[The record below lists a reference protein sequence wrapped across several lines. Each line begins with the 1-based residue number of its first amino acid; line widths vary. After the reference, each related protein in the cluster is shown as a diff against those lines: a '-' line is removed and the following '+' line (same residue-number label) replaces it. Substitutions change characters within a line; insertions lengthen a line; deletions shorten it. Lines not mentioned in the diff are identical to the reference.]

1 MRTSLIAGI
10 ALLVAGQAHAGTF
23 YDVGVPGGQLTSLS
37 QNGRIAAGVVGGTA
51 WRWNKDSGAIPM
63 DGFLSSYGM
72 NSWGQPVA
80 GAYTPDGN
88 QANAVAALF
97 YSNSN
102 LLGEPEVIGPYPGS
116 AGGFGTGMSEAYGIS
131 DNGVAVGLAYD
142 ETNNP
147 IAFRWTSAEG
157 MSRLGV
163 NRPNTYSRANGVSN
177 DGNVVY
183 GWNDQDTGY
192 RSGVIWQNGVPLDML
207 DDLGNPIGEA
217 LASNS
222 SGSVVVGCN
231 YGTANGNEAWRWT
244 AATGVQPIGVIAG
257 ISGQPQRVASKIA
270 GGAKPAPSLRSE
282 RDNAKTVSPDGFFFP
297 AAYAFGVSDNGKVI
311 VGASGTFPVRNAVIW
326 TPGAGMQLLRDYATA
341 HGVTIPTGWE
351 LISANAVS
359 ADGQS
364 VGGWG
369 VNPNGQIASFV
380 VDMHTDRTFDALLDA
395 RGTVAYN
402 DLPSGPFAG
411 VPEGTPVTMSFRM
424 TPDSIELSPGQYTIY
439 PLRLSTFKLQAGAAH
454 DTLVAT
460 QDGGPYIG
468 LTNDYPKSDGIHMFT
483 TPTASGQGLEFELFN
498 PGGDMFDSDDS
509 NRIDRTFGPEFFEKT
524 SWIVMQGDQMMW
536 IQLDSV
542 RISDYRPRISPR

>member
-1 MRTSLIAGI
+1 
-10 ALLVAGQAHAGTF
+10 
-23 YDVGVPGGQLTSLS
+23 
-37 QNGRIAAGVVGGTA
+37 
-51 WRWNKDSGAIPM
+51 
-63 DGFLSSYGM
+63 
-72 NSWGQPVA
+72 
-80 GAYTPDGN
+80 
-88 QANAVAALF
+88 
-97 YSNSN
+97 
-102 LLGEPEVIGPYPGS
+102 
-116 AGGFGTGMSEAYGIS
+116 
-131 DNGVAVGLAYD
+131 
-142 ETNNP
+142 
-147 IAFRWTSAEG
+147 
-157 MSRLGV
+157 
-163 NRPNTYSRANGVSN
+163 
-177 DGNVVY
+177 
-183 GWNDQDTGY
+183 
-192 RSGVIWQNGVPLDML
+192 
-207 DDLGNPIGEA
+207 
-217 LASNS
+217 
-222 SGSVVVGCN
+222 
-231 YGTANGNEAWRWT
+231 
-244 AATGVQPIGVIAG
+244 VIAG
-257 ISGQPQRVASKIA
+257 ISGQPQRIGSKIA
-270 GGAKPAPSLRSE
+270 GGAKPAPSLHSE

-326 TPGAGMQLLRDYATA
+326 TPGTGMQLLREYVTA

-364 VGGWG
+364 IAGWG
-369 VNPNGQIASFV
+369 FNPSGQVASFV
-380 VDMHTDRTFDALLDA
+380 VDLHNDRTFDAQLDA

-424 TPDSIELSPGQYTIY
+424 TPDSIELSPGQYTLY
-439 PLRLSTFKLQAGAAH
+439 PVRLSTFKLQAGTAQ

-524 SWIVMQGDQMMW
+524 SWIVMDGDQMMW

-542 RISDYRPRISPR
+542 RITDNRPRVGTH